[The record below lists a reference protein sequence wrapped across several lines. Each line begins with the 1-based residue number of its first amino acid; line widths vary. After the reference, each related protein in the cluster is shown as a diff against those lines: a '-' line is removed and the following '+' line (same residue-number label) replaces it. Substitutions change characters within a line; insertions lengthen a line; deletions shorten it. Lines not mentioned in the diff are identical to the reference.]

1 MMQIM
6 TRAAFLTIAAAATLT
21 ASGVSP
27 AEEKLRALL
36 TVAADDEAAARFVE
50 QHFDPGHFQHA
61 PAESIARQIRAIA
74 RQAGELKIVKLT
86 PRGTDQVEAL
96 LGGSKV
102 RGQLLM
108 RLAVASAAPHLIK
121 GWGMMPAFGSEL
133 DELLAGGPATEAERL
148 TRIRTALE
156 SAAKAHRF
164 SGAMLIARG
173 ERVLFEAAFGAASLD
188 PPEENTLKTKFHLGS
203 MPKMFT
209 AIAALQLVQQGKLKL
224 DVPIS
229 EYLPD
234 YPNQEHVRK
243 ITLHQLL
250 THTSGLGDYFGR
262 EFDEKKGTI
271 RRLED
276 YYQFFA
282 SKPLRFEPG
291 ERWSYSN
298 AGMHVAGIVVE
309 RVAGMSYYDYIQR
322 HIFDRA
328 GMKSS
333 GNNRTEERVPGL
345 ATGYSRLNT
354 TDVFHVEPATQTN
367 LRTLPPKGG
376 PAGGGYSTLGDL
388 YVFARAL
395 LANRLLDSR
404 HTELL
409 TSGKVAVP
417 GAAGAK
423 YAYGFEEMP
432 LGGARS
438 IGHSG
443 GAPGMNAVLRI
454 LPESGLIVVILSNY
468 DPPFAQMF
476 AQRAAELMA
485 RP

>member
-1 MMQIM
+1 MMQFT
-6 TRAAFLTIAAAATLT
+6 TRSVFLAIAATAALM
-21 ASGVSP
+21 AADVSP

-36 TVAADDEAAARFVE
+36 AAAGSDEAAARFVE

-61 PAESIARQIRAIA
+61 PAESITRQIRAIA
-74 RQAGELKIVKLT
+74 QQAGELKIVKLT
-86 PRGTDQVEAL
+86 PRGADQVEAL
-96 LGGSKV
+96 LGGSRV

-108 RLAVASAAPHLIK
+108 RLTVAPAAPHLIK
-121 GWGMMPAFGSEL
+121 GWGTMPAIGP
-133 DELLAGGPATEAERL
+133 DVDGLLSGAPGTEVERL
-148 TRIRTALE
+148 ARIRSSLE
-156 SAAKAHRF
+156 SAAQAHRF
-164 SGAMLIARG
+164 SGAMLVARG
-173 ERVLFEAAFGAASLD
+173 ESVLFATALGSASLD
-188 PPEENTLKTKFHLGS
+188 PPEANTLKTKFHLGS

-209 AIAALQLVQQGKLKL
+209 AIAALQLVQRGKLKL

-234 YPNQEHVRK
+234 YPNQEHARK
-243 ITLHQLL
+243 ITLHHLL
-250 THTSGLGDYFGR
+250 THTSGLGDYFGP
-262 EFDEKKGTI
+262 EFEAKKGTI
-271 RRLED
+271 RKLED
-276 YYQFFA
+276 YFQFFA
-282 SKPLRFEPG
+282 AKPLRFEPG

-298 AGMHVAGIVVE
+298 AGMHLAGILVE

-333 GNNRTEERVPGL
+333 GNNRPDERVPGL
-345 ATGYSRLNT
+345 ATGYSRFNT
-354 TDVFHVEPATQTN
+354 PDVFSVEPATRNN
-367 LRTLPPKGG
+367 LSTLPPKGG

-388 YVFARAL
+388 HAFARAL
-395 LANRLLDSR
+395 LTNRLLGAR

-409 TSGKVAVP
+409 TGGKVAIP

-432 LGGARS
+432 IGAAHS

-443 GAPGMNAVLRI
+443 GAPGMNAMLRI
-454 LPESGLIVVILSNY
+454 FPETGLIVVILSNY